1 LSFCKENTKCT
12 VVMRNNRKNE
22 EQSERISGIVSCV
35 PVSALL
41 VSYVHLV
48 CEKELVTKY
57 VRLVAKVA

>member
-1 LSFCKENTKCT
+1 
-12 VVMRNNRKNE
+12 MRNNRKNE

-41 VSYVHLV
+41 VSYVHFV

-57 VRLVAKVA
+57 VRLGGKSGVSPFLV